1 MCFTCILTPVQL
13 WLVPPGF
20 DSPDCVFQLMSSW
33 WSSSELLWSCWGWM
47 FSYWSVVGFNLSG
60 FGVKLWNPTI
70 FPSATGAEN
79 IYFTFCCF
87 SNKLHKLRGHSKG
100 FMWFKLSVE
109 AVCTTSTSWL
119 YNFTL
124 WIVCLFL
131 SFLSFFFL
139 PMQPFKNRF
148 YWSNAFPFASV
159 RTCFLVHFWSCW
171 GQIEI
176 NAHQIK
182 AGSTLV
188 LLFVVQ
194 PQSQFR
200 KE

>member
-1 MCFTCILTPVQL
+1 MCFTCILTPVQP
-13 WLVPPGF
+13 WLDNPPGF

-60 FGVKLWNPTI
+60 FGVKLWNSTI
-70 FPSATGAEN
+70 FPSATRAEN

-87 SNKLHKLRGHSKG
+87 SNKLHKLCGHSKG

-131 SFLSFFFL
+131 SFLSFLFFCPCSHL
-139 PMQPFKNRF
+139 KTD
-148 YWSNAFPFASV
+148 FADQML
-159 RTCFLVHFWSCW
+159 FL
-171 GQIEI
+171 
-176 NAHQIK
+176 
-182 AGSTLV
+182 L
-188 LLFVVQ
+188 
-194 PQSQFR
+194 PQSGPVFWFIFGAAEV
-200 KE
+200 KLK